1 MEFGMDQIRA
11 KIQAYCA
18 YQERCHAEI
27 RDKLYGWGLPTATV
41 DQLCAELVN
50 DNFLNEERFAQAY
63 ASGKFRMKRWGWRKI
78 EAGLKSKKVSA
89 NCIKKARQEID
100 PDEYLAVL
108 VQIMDQKAQKLK
120 AKNGFERGNKLA
132 HYLISRGYE
141 TDLVWDALRERGHV

>member
-1 MEFGMDQIRA
+1 MDQIRA

-18 YQERCHAEI
+18 YQERCHAEV

-63 ASGKFRMKRWGWRKI
+63 ASGKFRMKKWGWRKI

-89 NCIKKARQEID
+89 YCIKKARQEID

-120 AKNGFERGNKLA
+120 AKNGFERGIKLA
-132 HYLISRGYE
+132 HYLIGRGYE